1 MEFAPT
7 SFWDIISL
15 QCYVSAKIDFYL
27 LKKFKKFLRN
37 YSKRPQVQNKGNMTL
52 KNIRFWQIET
62 KSLMGKG
69 LSSLLLVSL
78 QKSEYILSWINKV
91 WIKASNG
98 QKRWSNMSVEEL
110 KEAYNL
116 HFPVTPVRAAAL
128 SHLSFFNSTSC
139 SAITA

>member
-1 MEFAPT
+1 
-7 SFWDIISL
+7 
-15 QCYVSAKIDFYL
+15 
-27 LKKFKKFLRN
+27 
-37 YSKRPQVQNKGNMTL
+37 MTL

-110 KEAYNL
+110 KEACNL
-116 HFPVTPVRAAAL
+116 HFLVTPVRAAAL
-128 SHLSFFNSTSC
+128 SYLSFFNSTSC

>member
-1 MEFAPT
+1 MHQRLSHTLFHFNDTYQPKL
-7 SFWDIISL
+7 IS
-15 QCYVSAKIDFYL
+15 IFN
-27 LKKFKKFLRN
+27 FLRN
-37 YSKRPQVQNKGNMTL
+37 YSRRPQVQNKVNMTL

-62 KSLMGKG
+62 KSLMRKG

-110 KEAYNL
+110 KEACNL

-128 SHLSFFNSTSC
+128 SYLSFFNSTSC